1 MYIALQE
8 STFAAMQVM
17 PSGVKDIVETFS
29 SGYFDPASSKSPL
42 VMCRSVQT
50 VFRKSYVSCK
60 AQYPSIGFASLLPLH
75 REDA

>member
-1 MYIALQE
+1 MYIVLQE
-8 STFAAMQVM
+8 SRSAMMQVM

-50 VFRKSYVSCK
+50 VFRK
-60 AQYPSIGFASLLPLH
+60 
-75 REDA
+75 